1 MSKEDDDVW
10 YLVAEEGLPKEGERL
25 HVRVC
30 ERYITIFRFKGH
42 LSAIDAI
49 CHHAGGPLTLGPVED
64 IEDLGKRVVL
74 CPWHRFM
81 VSIDDGTKVYQA
93 VEIEHGLPVK
103 KGWKIGKMVQRT
115 HKVMETDKGIYV
127 VGITRMNQFP
137 FLQFNYLFLL
147 FCLCQSLSKD
157 PEPCVSDK
165 DACSHHCAKSYP
177 LYSETTNPS
186 QP

>member
-1 MSKEDDDVW
+1 MSKEDEDVW

-93 VEIEHGLPVK
+93 VEIVNGLPVK

-127 VGITRMNQFP
+127 VGLNSLETSLF
-137 FLQFNYLFLL
+137 FNLIIVLL
-147 FCLCQSLSKD
+147 SF
-157 PEPCVSDK
+157 VSV
-165 DACSHHCAKSYP
+165 
-177 LYSETTNPS
+177 
-186 QP
+186 